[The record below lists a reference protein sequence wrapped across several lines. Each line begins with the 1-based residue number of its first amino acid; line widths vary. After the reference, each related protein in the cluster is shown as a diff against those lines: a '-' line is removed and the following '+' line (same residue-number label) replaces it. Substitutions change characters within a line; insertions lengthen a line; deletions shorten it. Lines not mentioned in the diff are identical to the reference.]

1 MRCIFRCI
9 ICLICWQ
16 ICLVDAQDLG
26 LELEKRNIT
35 KKAEVTE
42 IVENELEALPGV
54 TSSNTFMPSSDLTP
68 REASATTVLTDVQM
82 TTVLTV

>member
-1 MRCIFRCI
+1 MWLF
-9 ICLICWQ
+9 
-16 ICLVDAQDLG
+16 VDQDLG

-35 KKAEVTE
+35 KKPEATE

-68 REASATTVLTDVQM
+68 REASAVELATVLAAERSKLM
-82 TTVLTV
+82 